1 MSIIHNRAAA
11 LKPARLAKMACSIAI
26 VAFSVASCSA
36 VETTLLSDNSAPK
49 IKNEISHRVS
59 APKKSYAY
67 DKASVTLVSSVEAE
81 SEPAVAVTKV
91 NDLGSSPYTCSPSG
105 FGQKARCYLR

>member
-1 MSIIHNRAAA
+1 MSIIHHRAAA

-36 VETTLLSDNSAPK
+36 VETPLLSDNSAPK
-49 IKNEISHRVS
+49 IQNEVSHRVS

-67 DKASVTLVSSVEAE
+67 DKPSVTLVSSVEAE